1 MSCRCH
7 GRTAIISVDDCCQ
20 PRVSPRSLYPPSL
33 HFDAGVPLILARC
46 KLPLSNP
53 LSPLFHSFPDLIDES
68 VMASTNALASSS
80 MALPQ
85 EIRLQAG
92 PIPSKRG
99 EIGFVEGVHEQVQ
112 EPSQTIDQAPL
123 PARHPADSRV
133 PTLFQDPLNEAPP
146 PSGTSPTPSD
156 RSSITDV
163 GKRSFLRHKRLPIL
177 MGVET
182 TTFILLG
189 AQLAL
194 FTGTVIGWV
203 FAAIALSRNSMSNVP
218 PPGVG
223 PANDKSM
230 PQDDSGTSNIFIHVA
245 FAVLVLVQ
253 LVLIERRIF
262 RVRAERYAF
271 KHPGE
276 MPPNSLQRGRS
287 VNTAMPVAPWS
298 RPPLPTY
305 AAALASSGVGTGD
318 VEDEAIAPP
327 PPPAYGQTRGSTLIL
342 AGFLRNSLRAQ
353 AREYEQYRASAMSQG
368 GDRPISFV
376 SQDEEWEVRRD
387 ADRARRIE
395 EALAALENPRE

>member
-1 MSCRCH
+1 
-7 GRTAIISVDDCCQ
+7 
-20 PRVSPRSLYPPSL
+20 
-33 HFDAGVPLILARC
+33 
-46 KLPLSNP
+46 
-53 LSPLFHSFPDLIDES
+53 
-68 VMASTNALASSS
+68 MASTNALASSS
-80 MALPQ
+80 TALPQ
-85 EIRLQAG
+85 EVRLQAG

-133 PTLFQDPLNEAPP
+133 PTPIRDPLNEAPP
-146 PSGTSPTPSD
+146 TSGTSSTPSD
-156 RSSITDV
+156 GGSITDV
-163 GKRSFLRHKRLPIL
+163 GKRSFLRHKRLPIF

-223 PANDKSM
+223 PDNKST

-245 FAVLVLVQ
+245 FAVLALVQ

-276 MPPNSLQRGRS
+276 MPPSSLHRGRS
-287 VNTAMPVAPWS
+287 VNAPMPVAPWS

-318 VEDEAIAPP
+318 VEDAEIAPP

-353 AREYEQYRASAMSQG
+353 AREYEQYRVSTMSQR